1 MDRSVIKMGTGL
13 FISVLLG
20 LALTF
25 QAKAYG
31 ITDDREIIW
40 VTEKEKALLLSEM
53 RAFLKASQTILEANL
68 AGDMKAVEEAARL
81 VGVSLFKNTPEA
93 IHEKLPITF
102 SMIGPR
108 AYMGFESIVDESLGG
123 GDMMVIFSQLA
134 ELQKNCVACHSL
146 FRFKVK
152 EE

>member
-1 MDRSVIKMGTGL
+1 MYLKVEKM
-13 FISVLLG
+13 VLGVLVG
-20 LALTF
+20 VFLSLSLAT
-25 QAKAYG
+25 QASAYG
-31 ITDDREIIW
+31 ATDDREIIW

-53 RAFLKASQTILEANL
+53 RAFLSASQKILEANL
-68 AGDMKAVEEAARL
+68 VGDMKAVEEAARL

-108 AYMGFESIVDESLGG
+108 AYMGFESIVNEATGG
-123 GDMMVIFSQLA
+123 GDMMIIFSQLA

-152 EE
+152 E